1 MQVESDLSKPP
12 RHLRR
17 ILVVPTPHRRDI
29 VSRSGPYPRAIELG
43 KPTTAVHRNVRRSG
57 LAGWQPQTLSA
68 LLAVMETAPPRS
80 VLWDV
85 GSHIGLH
92 SALVTA
98 VYRGKQ
104 VRSVA
109 FEPTPRTARRAR
121 TIAAGNELPIR
132 VVRQAVSD
140 QTGTTSFF
148 LSSKAETSNS
158 LNAEFREHAGEVKVK
173 TTTLDEAVDRFPAP
187 YAVKIDVE
195 TLEHKV
201 LRGGFGMIAATRP
214 WIVCEVLA
222 GNDRDNVIAVLEQLQ
237 ELGYE
242 LHPITKSPPWP
253 VWSGGELPNP
263 EEVRDWLLAP
273 APLDEAFFRRVSAWD
288 QAIQRCQ
295 PEQNQ
300 LLRRSELPDD
310 WSADHPMPAL
320 ARARRAAGRILRGAR
335 RSLPGPG

>member
-1 MQVESDLSKPP
+1 MQVETDLSKPP

-17 ILVVPTPHRRDI
+17 ILVVPTPHRSDI
-29 VSRSGPYPRAIELG
+29 VSTSGPYPRAIELG
-43 KPTTAVHRNVRRSG
+43 KPTTAVHRNVRRFG

-68 LLAVMETAPPRS
+68 LLAVMEAAPARS

-104 VRSVA
+104 IRSVA

-121 TIAAGNELPIR
+121 SIAAGNELPIR

-140 QTGTTSFF
+140 QSGTTSFF

-173 TTTLDEAVDRFPAP
+173 TTTLDEAAGRFPTP

-201 LRGGFGMIAATRP
+201 LRGGLGMIETSRP
-214 WIVCEVLA
+214 WIVCEVLE

-253 VWSGGELPNP
+253 RWSGGELPDP
-263 EEVRDWLLAP
+263 EDVRDWLLAP
-273 APLDEAFFRRVSAWD
+273 APVDRAFFKRVVAWD
-288 QAIQRCQ
+288 RAIRRCRADR
-295 PEQNQ
+295 NQ
-300 LLRRSELPDD
+300 LVRRSELTAH
-310 WSADHPMPAL
+310 WSADHRVPML
-320 ARARRAAGRILRGAR
+320 TRARRAVGRRLRR
-335 RSLPGPG
+335 VRS